1 MCTASVSRAAVT
13 VVSLAV
19 EAAAEVEVA
28 MVAGVAMVVVAESSP
43 AVRALSPFASLG

>member
-19 EAAAEVEVA
+19 EVEAEVA
-28 MVAGVAMVVVAESSP
+28 MVAGVAMVAESSP

>member
-19 EAAAEVEVA
+19 EVEAAAEAEVA
-28 MVAGVAMVVVAESSP
+28 MVAGVAMVAESSP